1 MDTKPLHKQTINAG
15 RNAMHVVMRSHPSTE
30 VANILLKHKDEIE
43 KLLRG
48 VPGLISWVLVR
59 TGDSY
64 MTATVCQ
71 DKAGCDRSVQVA
83 REWLGKNAMKIQEGE
98 VLLRVT

>member
-1 MDTKPLHKQTINAG
+1 
-15 RNAMHVVMRSHPSTE
+15 MHVVMRSHPNVV
-30 VANILLKHKDEIE
+30 VANIPLKHKDEIE
-43 KLLRG
+43 KLIRG
-48 VPGLISWVLVR
+48 VPGFISWVLVR
-59 TGDSY
+59 TGDSC

-83 REWLGKNAMKIQEGE
+83 REWLSKNAPNTVGAMKVQEGE

>member
-1 MDTKPLHKQTINAG
+1 
-15 RNAMHVVMRSHPSTE
+15 MHVVMRSHPSPE

-43 KLLRG
+43 KLIRG
-48 VPGLISWVLVR
+48 VPGFVSWVLVR
-59 TGDSY
+59 TGDSC

-71 DKAGCDRSVQVA
+71 DTAGCDRSLQIA
-83 REWLGKNAMKIQEGE
+83 REWLSKNAPNTLGAMQVQEGE